1 MNAAG
6 SDSPRVSV
14 LMAVRNE
21 EAGVEAS
28 VCSILDQDFDD
39 LEMIVINDGST
50 DRTSQILSRL
60 ASQDDRLSIVEQK
73 NAGLTKS
80 LNRALELARGEYI
93 ARQDGDDV
101 SHPER
106 LARQVDILDKRPDV
120 VLVGSNSI
128 DEEDNGR
135 VSEWGWQDDE
145 QLARTVFRNTPF
157 PHSSA
162 MMRANIAKQLGGYDE
177 SYETSQDMEFW
188 MRLAKKGQVS
198 MVREPLITRAVRKD
212 AISQKRFLRQ
222 VKDAAR
228 ARMSHTG
235 DGTMVAFYDT
245 VRHLV
250 LSLMPRSLVLFL
262 RARLR

>member
-1 MNAAG
+1 MNAVR
-6 SDSPRVSV
+6 SDSPKVSV

-21 EAGVEAS
+21 EATVEAS
-28 VCSILDQDFDD
+28 VRSILDQSFGD

-60 ASQDDRLSIVEQK
+60 GSQDNRLLIVEQD
-73 NAGLTKS
+73 NAGLTRS
-80 LNRALELARGEYI
+80 LNRALELANGEYI

-106 LARQVDILDKRPDV
+106 LAKQIDVLDNRPEV

-128 DEEDNGR
+128 DEEINGS
-135 VSEWGWQDDE
+135 VSEWGWQDDD

-162 MMRANIAKQLGGYDE
+162 MMRAKIAKQLGGYDE
-177 SYETSQDMEFW
+177 SYQTSQDMEFW
-188 MRLAKKGQVS
+188 MRLAKEGRLS
-198 MVREPLITRAVRKD
+198 MVREPLITRAIRKG
-212 AISQKRFLRQ
+212 AISQKRFLQQ

-228 ARMSHTG
+228 ARMSHTRE
-235 DGTMVAFYDT
+235 GTIVALYDT

-250 LSLMPRSLVLFL
+250 LSLMPRSLLLFL

>member
-1 MNAAG
+1 MNAVR
-6 SDSPRVSV
+6 SDSPKVSV

-21 EAGVEAS
+21 EVRVEAS
-28 VCSILDQDFDD
+28 VRSIMDQSFDD

-60 ASQDDRLSIVEQK
+60 ASQDDRLLIVEQK

-80 LNRALELARGEYI
+80 LNRALGLSKGEYI
-93 ARQDGDDV
+93 ARQDGDDT

-106 LARQVDILDKRPDV
+106 LAKQVDVLDQRADV

-135 VSEWGWQDDE
+135 ASEWGWQDDD
-145 QLARTVFRNTPF
+145 QLTRTVFRNTPF

-162 MMRANIAKQLGGYDE
+162 MMRAKIAKQLGGYDE
-177 SYETSQDMEFW
+177 SFETSQDMEFW
-188 MRLAKKGQVS
+188 MRLAKKGRLS
-198 MVREPLITRAVRKD
+198 MVREPLITRAVRKG
-212 AISQKRFLRQ
+212 AISRKRFLRQ

-228 ARMSHTG
+228 ARMRHTG
-235 DGTMVAFYDT
+235 DGTAIAVYDT

-250 LSLMPRSLVLFL
+250 LSLMPRSLLLFL

>member
-1 MNAAG
+1 MNAVC
-6 SDSPRVSV
+6 SDSPKVSV

-21 EAGVEAS
+21 EATVEAS
-28 VCSILDQDFDD
+28 VRSILRQSFDD

-50 DRTSQILSRL
+50 DRTSQLLSRL
-60 ASQDDRLSIVEQK
+60 ASQDDRLLIVEQK

-80 LNRALELARGEYI
+80 LNTALQLANGEYI

-101 SHPER
+101 SHPNR
-106 LARQVDILDKRPDV
+106 LAKQIDILDNRPDI

-128 DEEDNGR
+128 DREDNGS
-135 VSEWGWQDDE
+135 VSEWGWQDDD
-145 QLARTVFRNTPF
+145 QLAQTVFRNTPF

-162 MMRANIAKQLGGYDE
+162 MMRANIAKRLGGYDE

-188 MRLAKKGQVS
+188 MRLAKEGRLS
-198 MVREPLITRAVRKD
+198 MVREPLITRAVREG

-228 ARMSHTG
+228 ARMSHKG
-235 DGTMVAFYDT
+235 DGMIVALYDT
-245 VRHLV
+245 ARHFV
-250 LSLMPRSLVLFL
+250 LSLMPRSLLLFL